1 MRHSL
6 DDHQLS
12 GLSEFLAA
20 RTGLHFPR
28 ERWEDLRRGIA
39 SAARELDQ
47 PDAES
52 CIRWLLSA
60 PVTQNLIEA
69 LANHL
74 TVGETYFFR
83 ERRSFE
89 VLEEHVL
96 PELLSRRQGQ
106 RRLRIWSAGCCTGE
120 EPYSVAMLLDRLIP
134 DLRRW
139 DVTILATDINPR
151 FLRQAAQ
158 GAYSEW
164 SFRDTPAWV
173 RERYFRKRRDGR
185 YEIHPRIRG
194 MVTFSYLN
202 LAADVYPSFLNSTDA
217 MDVIFCRNVLMYF
230 AADRVKEVV
239 QNLYRSLTDGGWLIV
254 GPAETSHT
262 VFAAFMGVEFPGA
275 ILYRKF
281 VGAWTRAAAVG
292 HPAPVWVGQAA
303 VSDPPALVAPPM
315 PAVEDTTLTAG
326 PDEAPPEPDHP
337 VAEPEASLP
346 PTPADHEEP
355 SLMARVCANR
365 GRLDEA
371 IAWCEKAIAADKLNP
386 AHHYLFASIQ
396 QERGQNDVATRSL
409 RQALYLDPDFVLA
422 HFALGNL
429 HRSQGKRREAE
440 RHFRNALSLL
450 RARPHD
456 QVLPESEGLTAG
468 RLGEII
474 ASLRS
479 DASSGAATSA
489 SGA

>member
-1 MRHSL
+1 MQHSL

-12 GLSEFLAA
+12 MLSEFLVA

-28 ERWEDLRRGIA
+28 ERWEDLGRGIA
-39 SAARELDQ
+39 AAAREFHL

-52 CIRWLLSA
+52 CVRWLLSA
-60 PVTQNLIEA
+60 PVTRDLIEV
-69 LANHL
+69 LAKHL

-83 ERRSFE
+83 ERRGFE
-89 VLEEHVL
+89 VLQEHVF
-96 PELLSRRQGQ
+96 PELLSRRQSQ

-158 GAYSEW
+158 GVYSEW

-173 RERYFRKRRDGR
+173 RERYFHKRRDGR
-185 YEIHPRIRG
+185 YEIHPRIRR
-194 MVTFSYLN
+194 MVTFSHLN

-230 AADRVKEVV
+230 AAERVKAVV
-239 QNLYRSLTDGGWLIV
+239 QNFYRSLIDEGWLIV

-262 VFAAFMGVEFPGA
+262 VFAAFTGVEFPGA
-275 ILYRKF
+275 ILYRK
-281 VGAWTRAAAVG
+281 VIGAVSRAAAVG
-292 HPAPVWVGQAA
+292 DPTPVFVGEAEVLSPSAPA
-303 VSDPPALVAPPM
+303 APPM
-315 PAVEDTTLTAG
+315 PVVEDVTLTAG
-326 PDEAPPEPDHP
+326 PDEAPPEPHGP
-337 VAEPEASLP
+337 VVEPQGALP
-346 PTPADHEEP
+346 PKPDDHEEP
-355 SLMARVCANR
+355 SLMARACANR
-365 GRLDEA
+365 GSLDEA
-371 IAWCEKAIAADKLNP
+371 IVWCEKAIAADKLNP
-386 AHHYLFASIQ
+386 AHHYLLAVIQ
-396 QERGQNDVATRSL
+396 QERGQNDTATRSL
-409 RQALYLDPDFVLA
+409 LQALYLDPDFVLA

-429 HRSQGKRREAE
+429 HRSQGRRREAE

-450 RARPHD
+450 RRRPQD
-456 QVLPESEGLTAG
+456 QALPESEGLTAG

-474 ASLRS
+474 TSLQS
-479 DASSGAATSA
+479 GVSCGAAT
-489 SGA
+489 GALGV

>member
-1 MRHSL
+1 MQHSL
-6 DDHQLS
+6 DDHQLI
-12 GLSEFLAA
+12 GLSEFLAV

-39 SAARELDQ
+39 SAARQLDQ

-52 CIRWLLSA
+52 CVRWLLSA
-60 PVTQNLIEA
+60 PVTRNMIEV

-96 PELLSRRQGQ
+96 PELLSRRQAQ
-106 RRLRIWSAGCCTGE
+106 RRLRVWSAGCCTGE

-134 DLRRW
+134 DPRRW

-158 GAYSEW
+158 GVYNEW
-164 SFRDTPAWV
+164 SFRDTPAWI
-173 RERYFRKRRDGR
+173 RERYFQKRRDGR

-202 LAADVYPSFLNSTDA
+202 LAADVYPSFLNGTDA
-217 MDVIFCRNVLMYF
+217 VDVIFCRNVLMYF
-230 AADRVKEVV
+230 AAERVKEVV
-239 QNLYRSLTDGGWLIV
+239 QNLYRSLIDGGWLIV
-254 GPAETSHT
+254 GPAETSST
-262 VFAAFMGVEFPGA
+262 VFATFTGVEFPGVV
-275 ILYRKF
+275 LYRKV
-281 VGAWTRAAAVG
+281 VGAEYRAAAVG
-292 HPAPVWVGQAA
+292 HPAPTFIGEAEA
-303 VSDPPALVAPPM
+303 LTPPAPVSPPM
-315 PAVEDTTLTAG
+315 PVVADATLTAG
-326 PDEAPPEPDHP
+326 PNESLLEPDGP
-337 VAEPEASLP
+337 VAEPMGALP
-346 PTPADHEEP
+346 PKPDAREEP

-365 GRLDEA
+365 GSLDEA
-371 IAWCEKAIAADKLNP
+371 IVWCEKAIAADKLNP
-386 AHHYLFASIQ
+386 AHHYLLASIQ
-396 QERGQNDVATRSL
+396 QELEQNDVATQSL

-429 HRSQGKRREAE
+429 HRSQGRRREAE

-450 RARPHD
+450 RTRPHD
-456 QVLPESEGLTAG
+456 EVLPESEGLTAG

-474 ASLRS
+474 ASLQS
-479 DASSGAATSA
+479 DASCGAATSA